1 MDSEAICFKDS
12 SSNQVTEDSIL
23 LYKYNGKMFNIFL
36 TLDLFNNVRK
46 RIVINSVV
54 LLLLN

>member
-12 SSNQVTEDSIL
+12 SSNQVIEDSIL